1 MKRDWKTELKT
12 LLSSDVNMKDI
23 KMPKFNFKL
32 KNKNVNLKSKVD
44 LSGELDRVERLLLR
58 DCAVVLIVIIMYS
71 VGSSILVKQIN
82 AKIKETDDVTLYA
95 NSQLSLANSDSSK
108 VNERTKDYQKYKT
121 NLENVSS
128 AIETKR
134 SRKNQITTMLNQIVI
149 YIPKEVQLTEIKN
162 TETTDSGKQYN
173 I

>member
-1 MKRDWKTELKT
+1 
-12 LLSSDVNMKDI
+12 
-23 KMPKFNFKL
+23 
-32 KNKNVNLKSKVD
+32 
-44 LSGELDRVERLLLR
+44 
-58 DCAVVLIVIIMYS
+58 MYS

-134 SRKNQITTMLNQIVI
+134 SRKNQITTMLNKIV
-149 YIPKEVQLTEIKN
+149 YNIPKEVQLTEIKN